1 MLEPHNRQMLLEAL
15 RPPDGFHL
23 DRAIGTTYTLDLLAL
38 LTTPLAFTF
47 FDWSTEAG
55 PLGLD
60 PLLVLAAIRR
70 NTERIT
76 IFCQAGRIQIPKR
89 DQKLMPYL
97 ENMVV
102 EVGLQKPGSSFH
114 PKVWVLRF
122 VGEEDAVRYR
132 ALCLSRNL
140 TFDQSWDTI
149 LTLEGDLKPKRTMAF
164 KRNHP
169 LVRFVEAL
177 PRMALR
183 TPSDSVIATIEQFK
197 AELRIV
203 EFELPDGFTDLSF
216 WPLGIPDSP
225 SWPFPADLRRI
236 LVISP
241 FLSPSC
247 LTRLTQT
254 GRDHHLVSRPESL
267 DACGRSGL
275 ARFDKISTLNE
286 RAEMEN
292 DGSATADGDQ
302 ASPGRGLHAKLF
314 VADDGWDGRI
324 WTGSANA
331 TSAAFD
337 RNVEFLVELRGK
349 KSFCGI
355 DAILESGANKT
366 TLSSMLVLYDL
377 GTEKPVSDPDK
388 ERLEKRLED
397 ARRSLTDLRLEAH
410 VASSD
415 GQAFEVTLQA
425 PDDTHLK
432 LPFGVEVKTWPA
444 TLDEERAVPIV
455 PSQVPLAVFPGL
467 SFEALTSFFAFAVNA
482 KEDGLSLTTRF
493 AVTTRLIGAPDNRRE
508 RVLRS
513 ILANGEE
520 LLRLIL
526 LLLSAG
532 EDGTMGG
539 VDTLIHEMGTSVVPN
554 RRSSHPHMLE
564 SLVRTL
570 AHRPERLNEIAD
582 LVADLRADP
591 DSATVIPKD
600 FEAIWEPIWATH
612 QRMQA
617 ENADETR

>member
-1 MLEPHNRQMLLEAL
+1 MLEPQNRQMLLEAL

-47 FDWSTEAG
+47 FDWSTETS

-60 PLLVLAAIRR
+60 PLLVLAAIRQ

-102 EVGLQKPGSSFH
+102 EVGLKKPGSSFH
-114 PKVWVLRF
+114 PKVWILRF
-122 VGEEDAVRYR
+122 LGEEDAVRYR
-132 ALCLSRNL
+132 VLCLSRNL

-149 LTLEGDLKPKRTMAF
+149 LTLEGDLKPKRTMAY
-164 KRNHP
+164 KRNRP
-169 LVRFVEAL
+169 LARFVEAL

-183 TPSDSVIATIEQFK
+183 TPSESVIATVEQFQE
-197 AELRIV
+197 ELKTV
-203 EFELPDGFTDLSF
+203 DFELPDGFTDLAF

-247 LTRLTQT
+247 LTRLTQS
-254 GRDHHLVSRPESL
+254 GEDHQLISRPESL

-275 ARFDKISTLNE
+275 ARFDKIFTLNE
-286 RAEMEN
+286 SAELED
-292 DGSATADGDQ
+292 DGSETADGDQ
-302 ASPGRGLHAKLF
+302 TSPSRGLHAKLF

-349 KSFCGI
+349 RSFCGI
-355 DAILESGANKT
+355 DAVLESGANKT
-366 TLSSMLVLYDL
+366 TLSSMLVPYNPDP
-377 GTEKPVSDPDK
+377 EKPAGDVIK

-397 ARRSLTDLRLEAH
+397 ARRNITDLQLEAH
-410 VASSD
+410 VASPD
-415 GQAFEVTLQA
+415 GQTFEVTLQI
-425 PDDTHLK
+425 PGGNQLK
-432 LPFGVEVKTWPA
+432 LPFGVEVKTWPV
-444 TLDEERAVPIV
+444 TLDEERAMPLV
-455 PSQVPLAVFPGL
+455 PSQVPLDSFAGL
-467 SFEALTSFFAFAVNA
+467 SFEALTSFFAFSLNA
-482 KEDGLSLTTRF
+482 KDEGQSLTTRF
-493 AVTTRLIGAPDNRRE
+493 AVTTKLIGAPDNRRE

-532 EDGTMGG
+532 ESGRTPG
-539 VDTLIHEMGTSVVPN
+539 VDTLVQQMEHSGVPN
-554 RRSSHPHMLE
+554 HGFFHPHMLE

-570 AHRPERLNEIAD
+570 AHRPERLNEIGD

-591 DSATVIPKD
+591 DSATLIPKD
-600 FEAIWEPIWATH
+600 FESIWEPIWATH